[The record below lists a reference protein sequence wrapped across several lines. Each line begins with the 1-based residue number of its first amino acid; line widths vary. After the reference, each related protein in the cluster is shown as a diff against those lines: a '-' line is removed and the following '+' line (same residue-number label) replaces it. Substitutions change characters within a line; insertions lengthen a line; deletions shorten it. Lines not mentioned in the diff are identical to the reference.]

1 MRYYVFFV
9 TSFNSWSNWIC
20 PELEE
25 IGTNIKYGSFRVQC
39 AFTRRGLY
47 VCVRA
52 RHTLHIRERKTVS
65 ATHEPKAANQ
75 QTDEKE
81 RATEKKNFKHK

>member
-1 MRYYVFFV
+1 MLYYVFFV
-9 TSFNSWSNWIC
+9 TSFNSCSNWIC

-25 IGTNIKYGSFRVQC
+25 IGTNIKYGSLRVQC
-39 AFTRRGLY
+39 AFTRRGL
-47 VCVRA
+47 CS
-52 RHTLHIRERKTVS
+52 HTLHIREMKTAS

-81 RATEKKNFKHK
+81 TQQKKKK